1 MTARS
6 WYGYSTRGPKMKR
19 SPLIFIIIICLALTA
34 CGKGG
39 TINGHTA
46 RTAYRSVKMLKER
59 LPPDNKIE
67 FEVSFWTIRDAN
79 SSEDAFLD
87 AVDGKSAFEIIDM
100 GKEIYQQRK
109 STGFK
114 GYEKYKSWE
123 EMIAK
128 YDKERTAQDKKHV
141 VNTKKNFDSPN
152 TTILYDL
159 RAPQR

>member
-1 MTARS
+1 
-6 WYGYSTRGPKMKR
+6 MKL
-19 SPLIFIIIICLALTA
+19 SPLLFLIILCLALTA

-46 RTAYRSVKMLKER
+46 RTAYRSVKTMKER
-59 LPPDNKIE
+59 LPPNNKVE
-67 FEVSFWTIRDAN
+67 FEVAFWTIRDAKP
-79 SSEDAFLD
+79 SEEEFLD
-87 AVDGKSAFEIIDM
+87 AVDGKSPYEIIDM

-114 GYEKYKSWE
+114 GYEKYNSWE

-128 YDKERTAQDKKHV
+128 YDKERSDQDKKHV
-141 VNTKKNFDSPN
+141 STSKNFDSPN
-152 TTILYDL
+152 TTILYNL

>member
-1 MTARS
+1 
-6 WYGYSTRGPKMKR
+6 MKR
-19 SPLIFIIIICLALTA
+19 SPLVFFIIICLALTA

-46 RTAYRSVKMLKER
+46 RTAYRSVRMMKEK

-79 SSEDAFLD
+79 KTEDAFLD
-87 AVDGKSAFEIIDM
+87 VVDGKSPWEIIDM

-109 STGFK
+109 SSGFK
-114 GYEKYKSWE
+114 GYEKYNSWE

-128 YDKERTAQDKKHV
+128 FDKERIDQDKKHV
-141 VNTKKNFDSPN
+141 VDAKRNYDSPN